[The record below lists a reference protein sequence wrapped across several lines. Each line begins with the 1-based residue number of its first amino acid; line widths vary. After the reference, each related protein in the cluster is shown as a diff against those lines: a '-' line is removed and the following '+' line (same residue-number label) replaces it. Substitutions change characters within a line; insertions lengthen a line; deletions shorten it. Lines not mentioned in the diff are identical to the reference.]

1 MLGELF
7 NRVATLLGEVNVI
20 DAELGRDLRFTTRRI
35 VAVVRLL
42 EMLMVRFAELE
53 RRLEYI
59 VGQVEERT
67 GQKVDDELY
76 KHLAGRV
83 GVLCVRSALER
94 LTRVHPGGQERF
106 GGPHKLPS
114 DQISEN
120 AFYLGL

>member
-7 NRVATLLGEVNVI
+7 NRVATLRGEVNVI
-20 DAELGRDLRFTTRRI
+20 DAELGRDLRFTTRHI

-42 EMLMVRFAELE
+42 EMLLVRFAELE

-76 KHLAGRV
+76 EHLAGRV
-83 GVLCVRSALER
+83 GVLRVRSALER
-94 LTRVHPGGQERF
+94 LIRVHLGGQERF
-106 GGPHKLPS
+106 GGPHRLPP
-114 DQISEN
+114 D
-120 AFYLGL
+120 F